1 MALKPNK
8 RQAVLLQERIQE
20 ALHSNRLPELE
31 ATELQEF
38 NDDLEEYLR

>member
-20 ALHSNRLPELE
+20 ALHNSRLPEGE
-31 ATELQEF
+31 KAELREF
-38 NDDLEEYLR
+38 NADLKHYLR